1 MKVGLI
7 ARTLIGTTVLALLV
21 SALLIG
27 LIHAIDREQD
37 AARKSARSQEA
48 IATAT
53 LVERVVLDVQSSVR
67 GYLLEGDERLL
78 APWRSAHVA
87 LPQAADRLVAQT
99 AGEPR
104 QVVRARVIRVETAVY
119 MRDFADPVV
128 VRARSEGLAAG
139 RALRRSLLQGSAPGD
154 RLRVQLATLTR
165 AETASATA
173 RSADAE
179 TAADRAKRLAIGGLI
194 GVLALL
200 VLAAVLI
207 TRRVALPVRDLDRA
221 AQRVREGDFDVV
233 VRVRSRTEVGRL
245 TESFNAMVRS
255 LAQSR
260 DELESQNAELEMQA
274 TELESR
280 QTELAE
286 AGDELRA
293 QRDELEATAEQLAE
307 EKRLA
312 ELFAEFGE
320 RLAAESD
327 LRELAAIA
335 VDTLAGVAGADV
347 GVLYAPRREGD
358 PGWSAL
364 AIRGLAP
371 DTVQERM
378 AAGGEGVVARA
389 VAEGQPVAV
398 TRGATGLEGGDAV
411 GRHELHIPMPHGA
424 RMMGAITLGRMGDQD
439 FGGSDLAVLQRLA
452 GQAALAIAE
461 VGSVAAVRWLV
472 QVNRVVL
479 DAVREGIILLG
490 RNGRVILGNAAIERI
505 AQETIGTSAGD
516 TIQRGPAAIAALT
529 RDPAGCIAAWERI
542 LTDPAEPTYDEFELA
557 ATGRVLE
564 LYSSAVEAPETGRRL
579 GRLLVFRDVTDER
592 QAERLKS
599 DLMSTVSHE
608 LRTPLASVLGYTELL
623 RTREMEPAA
632 RERIL
637 DVVHREAQRLS
648 ALIDDF
654 LDLQRIEEDRLR
666 LERRPFRVDEL
677 LDEQVRTFSGQSES
691 HRLELAVEE
700 TPLVASG
707 DRRRIAQVVANL
719 LSNAIK
725 YSPEGGRV
733 RVEGAHQ
740 DGEVLVAVSDEGL
753 GIPSDEQPHL
763 FEKFFRVGRP
773 EIHEIG
779 GTGLGLALAHEIV
792 AAHEGQ
798 IGFESVEGQGSRFW
812 FTLPGA

>member
-1 MKVGLI
+1 VRG
-7 ARTLIGTTVLALLV
+7 
-21 SALLIG
+21 
-27 LIHAIDREQD
+27 D
-37 AARKSARSQEA
+37 AAS
-48 IATAT
+48 
-53 LVERVVLDVQSSVR
+53 
-67 GYLLEGDERLL
+67 YL
-78 APWRSAHVA
+78 
-87 LPQAADRLVAQT
+87 
-99 AGEPR
+99 
-104 QVVRARVIRVETAVY
+104 
-119 MRDFADPVV
+119 RDYADPVV
-128 VRARSEGLAAG
+128 ARARGDGLGAG
-139 RALRRSLLQGSAPGD
+139 RALGESLQGGARAD
-154 RLRVQLATLTR
+154 DLLAQLATLTR
-165 AETASATA
+165 AETAAAAA
-173 RSADAE
+173 RSADADS
-179 TAADRAKRLAIGGLI
+179 AADRAKTLAIAGLI
-194 GVLALL
+194 GFVVLLA
-200 VLAAVLI
+200 LAAVLI
-207 TRRVALPVRDLDRA
+207 TRRVALPVRDLLRA
-221 AQRVREGDFDVV
+221 AERVREGDLDVEV
-233 VRVRSRTEVGRL
+233 PVRSRTEVGRL
-245 TESFNAMVRS
+245 TESFNAMARS

-274 TELESR
+274 GELEQR
-280 QTELAE
+280 QAELAE

-312 ELFAEFGE
+312 ELFGGFGE

-327 LRELAAIA
+327 LRRLAAIA
-335 VDTLAGVAGADV
+335 VDTLVGVAGAEV
-347 GVLYAPRREGD
+347 GVLYGPRREGD
-358 PGWSAL
+358 HSWSAL

-371 DTVQERM
+371 DTVRERM
-378 AAGGEGVVARA
+378 ALGGEGVVARA

-398 TRGATGLEGGDAV
+398 SHGETGLQVRALGGDAIV
-411 GRHELHIPMPHGA
+411 RHELHIPMTYGA
-424 RMMGAITLGRMGDQD
+424 RSMGAITLGRLGDRD
-439 FGGSDLAVLQRLA
+439 FRGVDLDVLGRLA
-452 GQAALAIAE
+452 DQAALAIAE
-461 VGSVAAVRWLV
+461 LGSVAAVRWLV

-490 RNGRVILGNAAIERI
+490 RNGRVILGNVAIERI
-505 AQETIGTSAGD
+505 ARETIGTSAGD
-516 TIQRGPAAIAALT
+516 VIQRGPAAIAALT

-542 LTDPAEPTYDEFELA
+542 LTDPPEPTYDEFELA

-623 RTREMEPAA
+623 RTRDMEPAA
-632 RERIL
+632 RGRAL

-677 LDEQVRTFSGQSES
+677 LDEQVRTFTGQSIN

-700 TPLVASG
+700 PPLVASG

-725 YSPEGGRV
+725 YSPAGGRV

-753 GIPSDEQPHL
+753 GIPPDQQPHL

-773 EIHEIG
+773 EVSEIG

-798 IGFESVEGQGSRFW
+798 IGFESVEGEGSRFW
-812 FTLPGA
+812 FTLPAA